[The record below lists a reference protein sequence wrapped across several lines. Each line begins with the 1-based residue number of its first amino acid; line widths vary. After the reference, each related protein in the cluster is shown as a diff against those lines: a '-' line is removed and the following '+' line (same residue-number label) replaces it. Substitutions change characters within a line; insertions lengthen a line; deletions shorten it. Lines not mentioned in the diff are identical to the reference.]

1 MRRIP
6 LLLATVWTLTYMIAA
21 QAAIASDLT
30 TTTLRLLRK
39 AAVEQPGLVYYGGTL
54 APITVEAS
62 AGD

>member
-1 MRRIP
+1 
-6 LLLATVWTLTYMIAA
+6 MIAA

-30 TTTLRLLRK
+30 ATTLRLLRK